1 MNMKKTITILAILFA
16 SYLTAG
22 AQQVVGQKDNWAHP
36 FVPRETW
43 PFLYEEFT
51 EGTTR
56 TRTGDL
62 VSGEP
67 FNITATD
74 NKLLFIKDDT
84 IMLADMNSIYTVKI
98 GDDVY
103 VNVMGRLYKVMSELD
118 KGLVLMQ
125 ESLDEDKLNK
135 VDIGYG
141 VSSAAGSAQGLQV
154 SLDGRFNFVN
164 RPVQL
169 TRHDKDSGLELPMK
183 ETLYLYVNN
192 TLIPATQH
200 TVTTWPGVDKKEA
213 NAFIK
218 QEKIKWKQT
227 ESLEKVII
235 FLDSQLNK

>member
-1 MNMKKTITILAILFA
+1 MKKTITLSVILLLSLLSAN
-16 SYLTAG
+16 
-22 AQQVVGQKDNWAHP
+22 AQQIVPKDNWAHP
-36 FVPRETW
+36 YEPRDTW

-51 EGTTR
+51 EGNTR
-56 TRTGDL
+56 TR
-62 VSGEP
+62 SGELLSGAL
-67 FNITATD
+67 FNITASD
-74 NKLLFIKDDT
+74 SKLLYIKDDT

-103 VNVMGRLYKVMSELD
+103 LNVMGRLYKVMSELD

-125 ESLDEDKLNK
+125 YSLDIDKLNK
-135 VDIGYG
+135 AEIGYG
-141 VSSAAGSAQGLQV
+141 VSSSAGTARNVQV
-154 SLDGRFNFVN
+154 SLDGRFDFVN
-164 RPVQL
+164 MSVQQSW
-169 TRHDKDSGLELPMK
+169 HDKDSGTILPMN
-183 ETLYLYVNN
+183 ETLYLYLNN

-227 ESLEKVII
+227 ESLEKLII